1 MAIKVG
7 ALPTKH
13 RYLFQL
19 KAQKAFANVLKEK
32 AEAFKQHQQHTG
44 FTAVCERI
52 QKLADPTEG
61 TVDLAPLESSWKNL
75 REEISKVDE
84 LHGLLAGLDHYDAA
98 FDGMKSA
105 LQETEKKNVMLEGT
119 TEEKEAQLKRE
130 RELPIK
136 PDLTEEMGFLPTD
149 EYIDGVNQAFTSA
162 EKSLAL
168 ANEEI
173 GTWLQAQE
181 REKQTRA
188 QTPPDQQQVE
198 VATISSD
205 LKIAQLKKDQE
216 SALMG
221 LAEEANRNLD
231 NKREYLQQ
239 QVFAAKALDESSLFH
254 MDPAGLL
261 SKRRFEFSM
270 HNYMRLHGS
279 RHRWFGVNRGLWK
292 LRSDL
297 HENKDEDG
305 YFTKIG
311 NAARGLGAGE
321 KQTVVISV
329 SGDGGELVAKLSGY
343 GGKGAGAETPKE
355 QKRILEKLVALQA
368 ELMRAQ
374 RQKDGRSLDLRNAT
388 LFLDCPSHLQDYAME
403 LAAKHGFGEIKAY
416 YQRDKEERKKD
427 PHYELGTNLEEKY
440 KGQIEFFNQE
450 AYKSKVTKVQKE
462 LKEEAHGRYETSHAA
477 GREKA
482 YGIRTGDVVDLNIK
496 STERTLLLDNGK
508 LQNPADFMNASASQQ
523 DAWLKGASPEQLHA
537 VLAFEDEAGV
547 FGLSLEHRRAIFQKL
562 STGQQAAVLG
572 HFVQTNQHKGPLQFE
587 DTRLVSQLL
596 EGMAGDKAYG
606 TLLAIAKGDNAV
618 LQHILESK
626 KCDEPRQLGLG
637 RQFMRCL
644 SGEAQAGVIERASER
659 KQNVFDHWWG
669 LMGAPGQS
677 RRRVNLR
684 EDLALDLDITSED
697 AKKFNDV
704 NATPLAQAEILDR
717 IVMRYEADKAGD
729 RKINRQHIGDVY
741 KSFYGLCNGSD
752 TNKVVEV
759 FNASPHPEKLV
770 SHFLAQQVR
779 PENPHPKS
787 WESMR
792 QKAGENANTEH
803 RQKYVNNILS
813 SEKLN
818 NRARAAFI
826 DGLIQSQNQ
835 AVTPAGNQN
844 IAATAQDAQAAWK
857 AKQSEGEAW
866 FAPQIRAYIGKCLD
880 GGAGGEVGAANT
892 TQLAHVLSALP
903 PEGTSRNTFRGLI
916 EVEVMKDWRK
926 AKEEQQEGQPQGQ
939 APAMGL
945 MALLQEVSAD
955 TGLVRAKI
963 NESRN
968 EEAQLDALTSLQE
981 MLKLEARDNQA
992 LTSAERKVTQAEE
1005 QADAASAS
1013 DADAAIEAW
1022 GHAVDDLVKV
1032 KKEVMDRLVTR
1043 VTTEQLEIL
1052 KGMSWDP
1059 SAQEDG
1065 KLALQTFINKI
1076 EIERNLLLQISDPS
1090 LMKAWVGTYDEKR
1103 FAQLSSFLLGDQPE
1117 VWKQNF
1123 AGVLLEAAQAEDKRN
1138 PQQAQSDSAVMKIL
1152 KLSEAD
1158 DKRELLHHFAKNYH
1172 SLAAENKTLFKN
1184 YILEKAPHEINDKI
1198 STFATLLNQ
1207 MEGKE
1212 VKDIEK
1218 RNNFFR
1224 LIENVFD
1231 VQAQK
1236 GPLPVASSS
1245 APPPP
1250 PPLAGKDEMQHSL
1263 FQKLEAGE
1271 KRKK

>member
-311 NAARGLGAGE
+311 NAARGWGAGE

-355 QKRILEKLVALQA
+355 QKRKLE
-368 ELMRAQ
+368 
-374 RQKDGRSLDLRNAT
+374 
-388 LFLDCPSHLQDYAME
+388 
-403 LAAKHGFGEIKAY
+403 
-416 YQRDKEERKKD
+416 
-427 PHYELGTNLEEKY
+427 
-440 KGQIEFFNQE
+440 
-450 AYKSKVTKVQKE
+450 
-462 LKEEAHGRYETSHAA
+462 
-477 GREKA
+477 
-482 YGIRTGDVVDLNIK
+482 
-496 STERTLLLDNGK
+496 
-508 LQNPADFMNASASQQ
+508 NPADFMNASASQQ

-835 AVTPAGNQN
+835 AVPPAGNQN

-857 AKQSEGEAW
+857 AKKSEGEAW

-880 GGAGGEVGAANT
+880 GGAGGEVGVANT

-968 EEAQLDALTSLQE
+968 EEAQLDALTS
-981 MLKLEARDNQA
+981 
-992 LTSAERKVTQAEE
+992 AERKVTQAEE

-1052 KGMSWDP
+1052 KEISRDP

-1065 KLALQTFINKI
+1065 KLA
-1076 EIERNLLLQISDPS
+1076 
-1090 LMKAWVGTYDEKR
+1090 
-1103 FAQLSSFLLGDQPE
+1103 
-1117 VWKQNF
+1117 
-1123 AGVLLEAAQAEDKRN
+1123 
-1138 PQQAQSDSAVMKIL
+1138 
-1152 KLSEAD
+1152 
-1158 DKRELLHHFAKNYH
+1158 
-1172 SLAAENKTLFKN
+1172 
-1184 YILEKAPHEINDKI
+1184 
-1198 STFATLLNQ
+1198 
-1207 MEGKE
+1207 
-1212 VKDIEK
+1212 
-1218 RNNFFR
+1218 
-1224 LIENVFD
+1224 
-1231 VQAQK
+1231 
-1236 GPLPVASSS
+1236 
-1245 APPPP
+1245 
-1250 PPLAGKDEMQHSL
+1250 
-1263 FQKLEAGE
+1263 
-1271 KRKK
+1271 